1 MFSSAEVSDQFT
13 LFASGTVTA
22 TDAGESGVSVH
33 RIRNAAVFT
42 LDVTAVGTGPGDTLD
57 VFVQTLVAPNIWVD
71 VVHFT
76 QVVGN
81 GGAKR
86 FVAKI
91 LAGASEAM
99 FAPATALVAGSV
111 RNIIGDLFRM
121 RCDVVSSSA
130 PSFTFSVV
138 AEAI

>member
-1 MFSSAEVSDQFT
+1 MFSSASGSDQFV
-13 LFASGTVTA
+13 LFAPAAVTVTD
-22 TDAGESGVSVH
+22 TGEPGVAIH
-33 RIRNAAVFT
+33 RIRNAVVFT
-42 LDVTAVGTGPGDTLD
+42 LDVTAAAAAVGDTLD
-57 VFVQTLVAPNIWVD
+57 VFVQTLTAAGIWVD

-76 QVVGN
+76 QVLGN

-99 FAPATALVAGSV
+99 FAPTTALNAGSV

-130 PSFTFSVV
+130 PSFTFGLT
-138 AEAI
+138 AQAI